1 MKNTTNGLR
10 GDEEIVF
17 AMRAL
22 YHSHGYTQYRMS
34 RFEPYELYSSN
45 RNFLKDGGIIT
56 VNDYGGKLMALK
68 PDVTLSIVKS
78 AAAGHFTAEKV
89 YYDESVYRRQK
100 GSRSIGEMTQV
111 GLECIAAMDLYN
123 TAEVIMLARESLG
136 IISDNYVLDIS
147 HMGIISA
154 MLDDCG
160 LEEEV
165 RTNALDCIGKKN
177 VQGLRQLLAGSSASD
192 ECAEKLIG
200 LLSVGG
206 AIGDALP
213 VLKGLCHTGAA
224 AEGYTELEGLYSV
237 LKSEGA
243 ESGVRLDFSVVND
256 MDYYNGL
263 MFQGFIE
270 GVPDTVL
277 SGGRYDNLVRK
288 FGCDAGAIGFAVY
301 IDLLERLI
309 GDPEFDVDALLTY
322 DDGISPD
329 AVSKAVRSLREE
341 WTSVRVLN
349 EYSDKITCR
358 RKYRLRAEGLEVI
371 EKND

>member
-34 RFEPYELYSSN
+34 RFEPYDLYSNN

-89 YYDESVYRRQK
+89 YYDENVYRRKK
-100 GSRSIGEMTQV
+100 GSRSIEEMTQV
-111 GLECIAAMDLYN
+111 GLECIAKMDMYN
-123 TAEVIMLARESLG
+123 TAEVVMLARESLG
-136 IISDNYVLDIS
+136 IISDNYVLDLS

-160 LEEEV
+160 LKEES
-165 RTNALDCIGKKN
+165 RADALDCIGKKN
-177 VQGLRQLLAGSSASD
+177 VQGLRQLLADSAASAD
-192 ECAEKLIG
+192 SAERLAG
-200 LLSVGG
+200 LLSIGG
-206 AIGDALP
+206 AVGEALP
-213 VLKGLCHTGAA
+213 MLKRLCPTGAA
-224 AEGYTELEGLYSV
+224 AKGYAELEGLYSV
-237 LKSEGA
+237 LRAEGA

-263 MFQGFIE
+263 MFQGFVE

-277 SGGRYDNLVRK
+277 SGGRYDNLVHR

-309 GDPEFDVDALLTY
+309 NDPEFDVDALLTY
-322 DDGISPD
+322 DEGVSPEAVSD
-329 AVSKAVRSLREE
+329 AVRQLHKE
-341 WTSVRVLN
+341 WSSVRVLN
-349 EYSDKITCR
+349 EDSDKITCR
-358 RKYRLRAEGLEVI
+358 RKYRLHAEGLEVI